1 MLPINIK
8 LVSKEPS
15 NELYKKIK
23 FQINKP
29 KKYNQVSVQFL
40 KFPKKPTNRFNEI
53 VINPEK
59 KETIFK
65 AFSREYNN
73 HSISIN
79 KSKLQEQL
87 GNSIYITKNNNSF
100 SKLLSITP
108 FKINH
113 FKIQKSKLP
122 IKYKII
128 SNNDIKSFFYFLKK
142 HYYHL

>member
-59 KETIFK
+59 K
-65 AFSREYNN
+65 RN
-73 HSISIN
+73 
-79 KSKLQEQL
+79 
-87 GNSIYITKNNNSF
+87 YI
-100 SKLLSITP
+100 
-108 FKINH
+108 
-113 FKIQKSKLP
+113 
-122 IKYKII
+122 
-128 SNNDIKSFFYFLKK
+128 
-142 HYYHL
+142 